1 MFTSI
6 RLFTAIAIVLLITCA
21 GAAGQHA
28 YEIGEKY
35 LTLGLYEFAGSNDL
49 RLHSSLSFNIG
60 VPIKKSR
67 LAFEWQR
74 PWITVAKYDGNLEKP
89 RVASTILVA
98 GCMLAPVAWT
108 MAAMGYEEEQITN
121 AATYV
126 MAPFGPHLAYRAH
139 EQVTL
144 YGGVIPDFILFS
156 DADGMIFQ
164 NRAGIRIDSRVGLT
178 FTAGVQQSYLWAFEG
193 EGRSFEPGYFL
204 GIAYSSPRGG
214 ALLD

>member
-1 MFTSI
+1 MFAATRFI
-6 RLFTAIAIVLLITCA
+6 VVAVLVLLASWRSISA
-21 GAAGQHA
+21 QHA
-28 YEIGEKY
+28 YKMGEKY
-35 LTLGLYEFAGSNDL
+35 LTLTLYEYASSNDL
-49 RLHSSLSFNIG
+49 TLNSSLSFNIG
-60 VPIKKSR
+60 VPIRKSR
-67 LAFEWQR
+67 FAFEWQH
-74 PWITVAKYDGNLEKP
+74 PIITVAKYDADLEKP
-89 RVASTILVA
+89 RVASTMLVA
-98 GCMLAPVAWT
+98 GCALAPVAWT
-108 MAAMGYEEEQITN
+108 MAAMGYDEEQISE
-121 AATYV
+121 AAMYV

-156 DADGMIFQ
+156 DADGLILQ
-164 NRAGIRIDSRVGLT
+164 NRVGIRIDSRVGLT